1 MLCFGS
7 KQGNV
12 HIFNEILD
20 LITQIMSFLSSKLTI
35 SREGIKVKK

>member
-1 MLCFGS
+1 MQCFGS
-7 KQGNV
+7 KQGN
-12 HIFNEILD
+12 IFNEILH